1 MLKVLLKKQLF
12 EVFKG
17 YFYDAK
23 KNKMRSK
30 GGIAAYIVLF
40 LVIMVGFLFPHM
52 KHGVIFFYV

>member
-1 MLKVLLKKQLF
+1 MLKVLLKKQVA

-30 GGIAAYIVLF
+30 KSIAA
-40 LVIMVGFLFPHM
+40 
-52 KHGVIFFYV
+52 